1 MTEHLSLLEL
11 NQLIKQ
17 ALSAQLQPTYWVVA
31 EIGELRVAQNGH
43 CYLDLVD
50 KGDDRLLA
58 KVRATIWSYTFRTL
72 RGWFE
77 AMTGEALRPGLKILA
92 QVEVKFHE
100 LYGLSV
106 NVKDI
111 DAQYTLGERARR
123 RQQVVQQLINEG
135 VYEMNK
141 GLPLPT
147 VPQRIA
153 VISSPT
159 AAGLGDF
166 MDQLAHNRGGYR
178 FDVQLFRAS
187 MQGDDAAASIVAALL
202 DVYQRM
208 ERPEPSYD
216 VVVIIRGGGAQV
228 DLDCFDTY
236 ELAAHIAQFPLPVIT
251 GIGHERDE
259 TVADLVAHT
268 KMKTPTAVA
277 EFLIDGI
284 TTYHERIESY
294 LQRIVNRTEQVLRE
308 NTYQLEGLQTTL
320 KYTLSSRVQQQRQ
333 RLTQH
338 QERLQYAMQTLLRQ
352 QRENLIRWP
361 ESLRTQARHQ
371 LHRWQQQLA
380 TQEKVVAL
388 IDPASI
394 LRRGF
399 TQTSVNGKL
408 LSRAGTV
415 APGDTLRTL
424 SHDTIY
430 TSTLQQ
436 QQKRYDGQEES

>member
-1 MTEHLSLLEL
+1 MEHLSLLEL

-50 KGDDRLLA
+50 KGGDRLLA

-72 RGWFE
+72 QGWFE

-100 LYGLSV
+100 LYGLSI
-106 NVKDI
+106 NIKDI

-123 RQQVVQQLINEG
+123 RQQVVQQLISEG

-141 GLPLPT
+141 GLPLPV

-178 FDVQLFRAS
+178 FEVQLFRAS
-187 MQGDDAAASIVAALL
+187 MQGEAAEASMVAALL
-202 DVYQRM
+202 EIYQHLEQHDV
-208 ERPEPSYD
+208 SFD
-216 VVVIIRGGGAQV
+216 LVVIIRGGGAQV

-236 ELAAHIAQFPLPVIT
+236 GLASHIAQFPLPVIT

-277 EFLIDGI
+277 EFLINGI
-284 TTYHERIESY
+284 TTYDEQLESYRQRIENHTR
-294 LQRIVNRTEQVLRE
+294 QTLRE
-308 NTYQLEGLQTTL
+308 QTYQLDNWQTTL
-320 KYTLSSRVQQQRQ
+320 KYSLSSHVQRQ
-333 RLTQH
+333 RQEVGQW
-338 QERLQYAMQTLLRQ
+338 QERLQYAAQTLLRQ
-352 QRENLIRWP
+352 QRTALAQWP
-361 ESLRTQARHQ
+361 VTLRTQSQHQ
-371 LHRWQQQLA
+371 LRRWEQRLE
-380 TQEKVVAL
+380 TQEKVMTLVN
-388 IDPASI
+388 PVSI
-394 LRRGF
+394 LKRGF
-399 TQTSVNGKL
+399 TRTYVDGKL
-408 LSRAGTV
+408 LSQAGPL
-415 APGDTLRTL
+415 APGSQLE
-424 SHDTIY
+424 TI
-430 TSTLQQ
+430 TSKETYISILQK
-436 QQKRYDGQEES
+436 QKKL

>member
-1 MTEHLSLLEL
+1 MEHLSLLEL

-31 EIGELRVAQNGH
+31 EIGELRIAQNGH

-50 KGDDRLLA
+50 KGNDRLLA

-72 RGWFE
+72 QGWFE

-141 GLPLPT
+141 GLPLPI

-178 FDVQLFRAS
+178 FEVQLFKAS
-187 MQGDDAAASIVAALL
+187 MQGEAAEASMVAALL
-202 DVYQRM
+202 DIYQRL
-208 ERPEPSYD
+208 EQHD
-216 VVVIIRGGGAQV
+216 DLFDLVVIIRGGGAQV

-236 ELAAHIAQFPLPVIT
+236 GLASHIAQFPLPVIT

-284 TTYHERIESY
+284 TTYDEQLESYRQRIENHTR
-294 LQRIVNRTEQVLRE
+294 QILRE
-308 NTYQLEGLQTTL
+308 QTYQLDNWQTTL
-320 KYTLSSRVQQQRQ
+320 KYSLSSQVQRQ
-333 RLTQH
+333 R
-338 QERLQYAMQTLLRQ
+338 QELIQRKERVQYAAQTLLRQ
-352 QRENLIRWP
+352 QRNQLAQWP
-361 ESLRTQARHQ
+361 VTLRTQSQNQ
-371 LHRWQQQLA
+371 LRRWQQQLS
-380 TQEKVVAL
+380 THEKVMSLV
-388 IDPASI
+388 DPVSI
-394 LRRGF
+394 MKRGF
-399 TQTSVNGKL
+399 TQTYVSGTL
-408 LSRAGTV
+408 LSRAGAIPKGSELQTIT
-415 APGDTLRTL
+415 ANRTFI
-424 SHDTIY
+424 SI
-430 TSTLQQ
+430 LQEQ
-436 QQKRYDGQEES
+436 TQKKEK

>member
-1 MTEHLSLLEL
+1 MEHLSLLEL

-72 RGWFE
+72 QGWFE

-123 RQQVVQQLINEG
+123 RQQVVQQLIEEG

-141 GLPLPT
+141 ALRLPT

-166 MDQLAHNRGGYR
+166 MDQLSHNRGGYR
-178 FDVQLFRAS
+178 FAVQLFKAS
-187 MQGDDAAASIVAALL
+187 MQGDGAEASIVAALI

-208 ERPEPSYD
+208 EEYGAEYD

-236 ELAAHIAQFPLPVIT
+236 GLASHIAQFPLPVIT

-284 TTYHERIESY
+284 TTYDERLESY
-294 LQRIVNRTEQVLRE
+294 RQRIANRTGQLLRE
-308 NTYQLEGLQTTL
+308 RTYQLDTWQTTL
-320 KYTLSSRVQQQRQ
+320 KYALSSRVQQQRQ
-333 RLTQH
+333 ELIQRK
-338 QERLQYAMQTLLRQ
+338 ERLQYAVQTRLQRQ
-352 QRENLIRWP
+352 HDNLTRWP
-361 ESLRTQARHQ
+361 VTLRTQSSNQ
-371 LHRWQQQLA
+371 LRRWQQQLN
-380 TQEKVVAL
+380 TQEKVMTLV
-388 IDPASI
+388 DPISI
-394 LRRGF
+394 MRRGF
-399 TQTSVNGKL
+399 TQTYVNGKL
-408 LSRAGTV
+408 LTRVGSVPKGSELQTI
-415 APGDTLRTL
+415 THHTTYL
-424 SHDTIY
+424 SI
-430 TSTLQQ
+430 LQEQ
-436 QQKRYDGQEES
+436 NNQE

>member
-1 MTEHLSLLEL
+1 MEHFTLLEL

-72 RGWFE
+72 QGWFE
-77 AMTGEALRPGLKILA
+77 SMTGEALRPGLKILA

-123 RQQVVQQLINEG
+123 RQQVVQQLIDEG

-141 GLPLPT
+141 GLALPT
-147 VPQRIA
+147 VPQRVA

-166 MDQLAHNRGGYR
+166 MDQLSHNRGGYR
-178 FDVQLFRAS
+178 FEVQLFKAS
-187 MQGDDAAASIVAALL
+187 MQGEGAEASMVSALL
-202 DVYQRM
+202 EVYQCL
-208 ERPEPSYD
+208 ETQGPCFD
-216 VVVIIRGGGAQV
+216 LVVLIRGGGAQV

-236 ELAAHIAQFPLPVIT
+236 GLASHIAQFPLPVIT

-284 TTYHERIESY
+284 TTYDERLESY
-294 LQRIVNRTEQVLRE
+294 RQRLANRTVQLLRE
-308 NTYQLEGLQTTL
+308 RTYQLDSWQTTL
-320 KYTLSSRVQQQRQ
+320 RYALSSRVQQQRQ
-333 RLTQH
+333 TLDQRKEQLRYAVQTQ
-338 QERLQYAMQTLLRQ
+338 LRQ
-352 QRENLIRWP
+352 QRDNLTRWP
-361 ESLRTQARHQ
+361 VTLRTQSSNQ
-371 LHRWQQQLA
+371 LRRWQERLA
-380 TQEKVVAL
+380 TQEKVVTL
-388 IDPASI
+388 VDPVSI
-394 LRRGF
+394 MKRGF
-399 TQTSVNGKL
+399 TQTYVDGQL
-408 LSRAGTV
+408 LSRAESIPEGSELK
-415 APGDTLRTL
+415 TLTY
-424 SHDTIY
+424 DKIY
-430 TSTLQQ
+430 TSILQDRE
-436 QQKRYDGQEES
+436 KKA

>member
-1 MTEHLSLLEL
+1 MEHLSLLEL

-17 ALSAQLQPTYWVVA
+17 ALSSQLQPTYWVVA

-123 RQQVVQQLINEG
+123 RQQVVQQLMDEG

-141 GLPLPT
+141 GLLLPV
-147 VPQRIA
+147 VPQRVA

-178 FDVQLFRAS
+178 FEVQLFKAS
-187 MQGDDAAASIVAALL
+187 MQGDGAEASIVTALL
-202 DVYQRM
+202 EVYQRM
-208 ERPEPSYD
+208 EEYGSEYD

-236 ELAAHIAQFPLPVIT
+236 TLASHIAQFPIPVIT

-268 KMKTPTAVA
+268 KNEDPQPPSPSFLSMVSPPTTKDWKATGSASPAVPSKYFASTPT
-277 EFLIDGI
+277 
-284 TTYHERIESY
+284 S
-294 LQRIVNRTEQVLRE
+294 
-308 NTYQLEGLQTTL
+308 
-320 KYTLSSRVQQQRQ
+320 
-333 RLTQH
+333 
-338 QERLQYAMQTLLRQ
+338 
-352 QRENLIRWP
+352 
-361 ESLRTQARHQ
+361 
-371 LHRWQQQLA
+371 
-380 TQEKVVAL
+380 
-388 IDPASI
+388 
-394 LRRGF
+394 
-399 TQTSVNGKL
+399 
-408 LSRAGTV
+408 
-415 APGDTLRTL
+415 
-424 SHDTIY
+424 
-430 TSTLQQ
+430 
-436 QQKRYDGQEES
+436 

>member
-1 MTEHLSLLEL
+1 MSEHLSLLEL

-77 AMTGEALRPGLKILA
+77 ATTGEALRPGLKILA

-123 RQQVVQQLINEG
+123 RQQVVQQLIDDG

-141 GLPLPT
+141 GLSLPT

-178 FDVQLFRAS
+178 FDVRLFKAS
-187 MQGDDAAASIVAALL
+187 MQGDGAAESIIGALL
-202 DVYQRM
+202 EVHRLEQTGS
-208 ERPEPSYD
+208 PYD

-236 ELAAHIAQFPLPVIT
+236 ELATHIAQFPLPVIT

-277 EFLIDGI
+277 EFLINGI
-284 TTYHERIESY
+284 TTFDEQLASSW
-294 LQRIVNRTEQVLRE
+294 QRIANRAEQLLRE
-308 NTYQLEGLQTTL
+308 HTYRIDSLQTTV
-320 KYTLSSRVQQQRQ
+320 KYSVSSQVQQQRQ
-333 RLTQH
+333 QLTQH
-338 QERLQYAMQTLLRQ
+338 QERLQYASQRLLRQ
-352 QRENLIRWP
+352 QREDLTRQP
-361 ESLRTQARHQ
+361 ELLRARVNDQ

-380 TQEKVVAL
+380 TQEKVASL
-388 IDPASI
+388 INPASI

-399 TQTSVNGKL
+399 TQTYVNGKP
-408 LSRAGTV
+408 LSQVKRV
-415 APGDTLRTL
+415 AAGDTLRTL
-424 SHDTIY
+424 THDREY
-430 TSTLQQ
+430 TSTVQQ
-436 QQKRYDGQEES
+436 HQLRKHGQKEN

>member
-1 MTEHLSLLEL
+1 MEHLSLLEL

-17 ALSAQLQPTYWVVA
+17 ALSSQLHPTYWVVA
-31 EIGELRVAQNGH
+31 EISELRVAQNGH

-72 RGWFE
+72 QGWFE

-123 RQQVVQQLINEG
+123 RQQVVQQLIDEG

-141 GLPLPT
+141 SLSLPT
-147 VPQRIA
+147 VPQRVA

-178 FDVQLFRAS
+178 FEVQLFKAS
-187 MQGDDAAASIVAALL
+187 MQGDGAEASIVAALL
-202 DVYQRM
+202 DVYQRT
-208 ERPEPSYD
+208 ETYDSKYD

-236 ELAAHIAQFPLPVIT
+236 GLASHIAQFPLPIIT

-284 TTYHERIESY
+284 TTYDERLESY
-294 LQRIVNRTEQVLRE
+294 RQRIATRTEQLLRKR
-308 NTYQLEGLQTTL
+308 TYQLDSWQTTL
-320 KYTLSSRVQQQRQ
+320 KYALSSRIQQQRQ
-333 RLTQH
+333 ELIQRR
-338 QERLQYAMQTLLRQ
+338 ERLQYAVQTQLRQ
-352 QRENLIRWP
+352 QRDTLARWP
-361 ESLRTQARHQ
+361 ITLRTQSTHQ
-371 LHRWQQQLA
+371 LRRWQQQLA
-380 TQEKVVAL
+380 TQEKVMTLV
-388 IDPASI
+388 DPASI
-394 LRRGF
+394 MKRGF
-399 TQTSVNGKL
+399 TRTYVNGKL
-408 LSRAGTV
+408 LSRAGTL
-415 APGDTLRTL
+415 PEGSELQTLTYDKTYV
-424 SHDTIY
+424 SI
-430 TSTLQQ
+430 LQE
-436 QQKRYDGQEES
+436 QKAREKT

>member
-1 MTEHLSLLEL
+1 MEHLSLLEL

-123 RQQVVQQLINEG
+123 RQQVVQQLIDEG

-141 GLPLPT
+141 GLALPT
-147 VPQRIA
+147 VPQRVA

-166 MDQLAHNRGGYR
+166 MDQLSHNRGGYR
-178 FDVQLFRAS
+178 FEVQLFKAS
-187 MQGDDAAASIVAALL
+187 MQGEGAEASIVAALL
-202 DVYQRM
+202 EVYQCL
-208 ERPEPSYD
+208 ETQGPCFD
-216 VVVIIRGGGAQV
+216 LVVLIRGGGAQV

-236 ELAAHIAQFPLPVIT
+236 GLAAHIAQFPLPVIT

-284 TTYHERIESY
+284 TTYDERLESY
-294 LQRIVNRTEQVLRE
+294 RQRIANRTVQLLRE
-308 NTYQLEGLQTTL
+308 RTYQLDNWQTTL
-320 KYTLSSRVQQQRQ
+320 RYALSSQVQHQRQ
-333 RLTQH
+333 TLNQRKEQLRYAAQTQ
-338 QERLQYAMQTLLRQ
+338 LRQ
-352 QRENLIRWP
+352 QHENLTRWP
-361 ESLRTQARHQ
+361 TALRSQSIRQ
-371 LHRWQQQLA
+371 LRRWQQHVD
-380 TQEKVVAL
+380 TQEKVMTLVN
-388 IDPASI
+388 PVSVMK
-394 LRRGF
+394 RGF
-399 TQTSVNGKL
+399 TRTYVNGKL
-408 LSRAGTV
+408 LSQTGSIPKGSELTTMTYKKTYISV
-415 APGDTLRTL
+415 LRE
-424 SHDTIY
+424 
-430 TSTLQQ
+430 
-436 QQKRYDGQEES
+436 KK